1 MQLLLICFLFTTFS
15 SEKVTDI
22 NDFDS
27 DLRKIV
33 NNFKENIF
41 DKDECIKFRNEAED
55 LAEEIEQE
63 IEDDEYTNVEKQQI
77 NILLK
82 KAEAL
87 EDYIAS
93 VGNCGNYIPSIDDF
107 YMANSLVG
115 GNVSAIITDKY
126 CVDVISVT
134 IGDYICYLAENNTT
148 NTFKVTYEW
157 ANPNGMHNGN
167 GTMGLYGKS
176 VRHIFD
182 NRDEPEQRLII
193 VSEIACAEF

>member
-63 IEDDEYTNVEKQQI
+63 IEDDEYTNVEKQQL

-82 KAEAL
+82 KAEAV
-87 EDYIAS
+87 ED
-93 VGNCGNYIPSIDDF
+93 
-107 YMANSLVG
+107 
-115 GNVSAIITDKY
+115 
-126 CVDVISVT
+126 
-134 IGDYICYLAENNTT
+134 
-148 NTFKVTYEW
+148 
-157 ANPNGMHNGN
+157 
-167 GTMGLYGKS
+167 
-176 VRHIFD
+176 
-182 NRDEPEQRLII
+182 
-193 VSEIACAEF
+193 